1 MCFDNIFL
9 IAKHIIVNSLRSI
22 FPNLFYKKIAMS
34 TEDKTF
40 EITTILFESNDSSV
54 LVKGRIN
61 QGNMNYSSD
70 ITISMSQLN
79 QVLNQLRR
87 KNEQFELEDLMISER
102 MYNDEILFTININQ
116 SYNSSV
122 NLNELTNQDSIRQI
136 RA

>member
-1 MCFDNIFL
+1 
-9 IAKHIIVNSLRSI
+9 
-22 FPNLFYKKIAMS
+22 MS